1 MFLLFI
7 VVKEIISFLKF
18 LDVLFFRLFFRVF
31 LYFIIV
37 VESLIIYGI
46 FSRKCLVIKSY
57 YIYVY
62 MEEVVLNY

>member
-18 LDVLFFRLFFRVF
+18 LDVLFLRLFFRVF

-46 FSRKCLVIKSY
+46 FSRKC
-57 YIYVY
+57 
-62 MEEVVLNY
+62 